1 VDRGFIYVG
10 KALSITKKEEGWLKM
25 SSAPHTLTHS
35 FSAFTHSFL
44 KVNKGS
50 ELGFYRLSTV
60 FTSSYY
66 YYLYIYKSRSQADL
80 FQIRVRSE
88 KTQYKNNMS
97 VRATA

>member
-66 YYLYIYKSRSQADL
+66 YYLYIYKTRFQADHP
-80 FQIRVRSE
+80 QITVLLQ
-88 KTQYKNNMS
+88 KYTYMS
-97 VRATA
+97 ARATA